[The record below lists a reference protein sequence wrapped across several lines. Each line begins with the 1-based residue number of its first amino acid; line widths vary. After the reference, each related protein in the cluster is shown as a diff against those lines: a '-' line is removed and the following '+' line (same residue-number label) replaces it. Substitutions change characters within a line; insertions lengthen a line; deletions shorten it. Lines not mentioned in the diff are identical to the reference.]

1 MEEKVQKIAESS
13 NTNNV
18 DTFMKIYDSQERIK
32 LTVLCDFF
40 ITKNYKLLLR
50 FETTYDLGEG
60 GSKKTSTLF
69 AQLGY
74 IFGGYQFGSG
84 V

>member
-40 ITKNYKLLLR
+40 YYKKLQIIVT
-50 FETTYDLGEG
+50 F
-60 GSKKTSTLF
+60 
-69 AQLGY
+69 
-74 IFGGYQFGSG
+74 
-84 V
+84 